1 MRFPLSL
8 SSVQRNYSQRN
19 GLGGSITEALVD
31 SVERNAR
38 QIVRGGR
45 LGEGRRL
52 NELSAVYLERTKKT
66 TRDGGLKN
74 EGVNRPI

>member
-8 SSVQRNYSQRN
+8 SSVQRN
-19 GLGGSITEALVD
+19 GLGGSIMEALVD

-45 LGEGRRL
+45 LGESWL
-52 NELSAVYLERTKKT
+52 KAVH
-66 TRDGGLKN
+66 
-74 EGVNRPI
+74 

>member
-45 LGEGRRL
+45 LGESWL
-52 NELSAVYLERTKKT
+52 KAVH
-66 TRDGGLKN
+66 
-74 EGVNRPI
+74 

>member
-1 MRFPLSL
+1 M
-8 SSVQRNYSQRN
+8 
-19 GLGGSITEALVD
+19 EALVD

-45 LGEGRRL
+45 LGEGRTL

-66 TRDGGLKN
+66 IRDGGLKN